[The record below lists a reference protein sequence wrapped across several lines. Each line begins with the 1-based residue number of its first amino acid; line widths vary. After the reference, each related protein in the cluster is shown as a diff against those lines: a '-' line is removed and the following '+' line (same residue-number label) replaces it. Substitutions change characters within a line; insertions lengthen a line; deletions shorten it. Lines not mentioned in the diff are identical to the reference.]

1 MMKGASVSNL
11 LFRAVCIFFSVVLM
25 VMTLLSHAKLMET
38 ESICTELEDQ
48 IAISEKEKEILQVQ
62 IENRISLYELEKI
75 AVNQLGM
82 HRPSTDQLYFG
93 MIPG

>member
-1 MMKGASVSNL
+1 MIKGRSVSNL
-11 LFRAVCIFFSVVLM
+11 LFRAVCIFFSMGLM
-25 VMTLLSHAKLMET
+25 VMTLLSHAKLMEA
-38 ESICTELEDQ
+38 ESMCAELE
-48 IAISEKEKEILQVQ
+48 EKIVLAECETEILKVK

-82 HRPSTDQLYFG
+82 HRPGTDQLYFG